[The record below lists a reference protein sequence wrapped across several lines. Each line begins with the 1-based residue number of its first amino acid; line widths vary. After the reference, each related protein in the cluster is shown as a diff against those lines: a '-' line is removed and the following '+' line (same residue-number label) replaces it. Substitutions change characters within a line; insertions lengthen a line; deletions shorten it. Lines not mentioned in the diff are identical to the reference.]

1 MNTYSKVV
9 AADPRASFLRFK
21 FWWRK
26 KTGIDFN
33 EEERFAIPFK
43 REDWDECLN
52 AIGQL
57 LTFDGLQTNLTLR
70 LIEAVAFFHRGE
82 YRRGFEA
89 FEQLNAEQIFARNRV
104 FRRYLFS
111 DETGSGRPR
120 RFSGTVTN
128 VRESKEGLIS
138 VPGFPKGIT
147 FFVRDAGKPDLR
159 QGDDLNNFCIAFNM
173 LGPIADFRV

>member
-1 MNTYSKVV
+1 VLSD
-9 AADPRASFLRFK
+9 ARASFLRFK

-26 KTGIDFN
+26 RTGIDFN
-33 EEERFAIPFK
+33 EEERFPIPFK
-43 REDWDECLN
+43 QEEWDECVN
-52 AIGQL
+52 VIGRL
-57 LTFDGLQTNLTLR
+57 LAFDGLQTNLTLR

-111 DETGSGRPR
+111 DVSGNGKPR

-128 VRESKEGLIS
+128 VRENKEGLIS
-138 VPGFPKGIT
+138 VPGFSKGIT
-147 FFVRDAGKPDLR
+147 FFVRDAARPDLR
-159 QGDDLNNFCIAFNM
+159 QGDDLNDFCIAFNM